1 LRNGQFVLPDGT
13 TGATVTFTVG
23 TEPVQV
29 VLHNPTVPTTPTT
42 PTTPPTTPTTPT
54 TPPLPNTGV
63 DVIGTSVTALVLLF
77 LGGVLVL
84 LGTRRRWD
92 KR

>member
-1 LRNGQFVLPDGT
+1 MAETIADKAYV
-13 TGATVTFTVG
+13 
-23 TEPVQV
+23 
-29 VLHNPTVPTTPTT
+29 
-42 PTTPPTTPTTPT
+42 
-54 TPPLPNTGV
+54 NTGV